1 MWLLQLGDDSQ
12 VLYLYGG
19 KIFFKKLNFEFLHF
33 MVSLQTVGSHLRS
46 LHVCVLAPGSW
57 LS

>member
-33 MVSLQTVGSHLRS
+33 MVSLQTAGSHLRS
-46 LHVCVLAPGSW
+46 LHV
-57 LS
+57 